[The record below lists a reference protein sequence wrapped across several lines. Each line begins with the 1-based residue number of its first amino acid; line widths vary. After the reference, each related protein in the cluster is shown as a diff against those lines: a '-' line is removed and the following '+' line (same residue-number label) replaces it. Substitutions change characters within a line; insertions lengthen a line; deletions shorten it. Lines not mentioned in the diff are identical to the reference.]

1 MTKYTKQ
8 QRLRS
13 KTKMLVSI
21 SLLVL
26 FVGLEKGRLV
36 FVHCVIGIRT
46 HSLSRQ
52 EASASILS
60 KMSLTMVFKM
70 HETVE
75 NLHLYNYIL

>member
-1 MTKYTKQ
+1 
-8 QRLRS
+8 
-13 KTKMLVSI
+13 MLVSI

-46 HSLSRQ
+46 NSLSRQ

>member
-1 MTKYTKQ
+1 
-8 QRLRS
+8 
-13 KTKMLVSI
+13 MLVSI

-26 FVGLEKGRLV
+26 FVGLENGRLV

-60 KMSLTMVFKM
+60 KMVFKM

>member
-8 QRLRS
+8 QRLKS
-13 KTKMLVSI
+13 KTKILVSI

-36 FVHCVIGIRT
+36 FVHCEIGIR
-46 HSLSRQ
+46 
-52 EASASILS
+52 
-60 KMSLTMVFKM
+60 MSLTIVFKM

-75 NLHLYNYIL
+75 NLHLYNYVL